1 MDDDWWCIYLWWSLS
16 ICIYGEKEEMK
27 KYLVNFVLSYE
38 DESYNEDTFGLDIFA
53 ENIEEL
59 WELLE
64 SDSPYTIDS
73 KLTISE
79 RIEEMVEKHMG
90 GLQYDTFSP
99 VQIGERLEDDSLE
112 VRWTDETFRFDN
124 ESTH

>member
-1 MDDDWWCIYLWWSLS
+1 
-16 ICIYGEKEEMK
+16 MK
-27 KYLVNFVLSYE
+27 NYLVNFVLGNEGEYF
-38 DESYNEDTFGLDIFA
+38 NEDTFGLDIFA
-53 ENIEEL
+53 DNIDEL
-59 WELLE
+59 WNLLE
-64 SDSPYTIDS
+64 TD
-73 KLTISE
+73 LTISE

-99 VQIGERLEDDSLE
+99 VQIGERQEDDSLE

>member
-1 MDDDWWCIYLWWSLS
+1 
-16 ICIYGEKEEMK
+16 
-27 KYLVNFVLSYE
+27 
-38 DESYNEDTFGLDIFA
+38 
-53 ENIEEL
+53 
-59 WELLE
+59 
-64 SDSPYTIDS
+64 
-73 KLTISE
+73 
-79 RIEEMVEKHMG
+79 MVEKHMG

>member
-1 MDDDWWCIYLWWSLS
+1 
-16 ICIYGEKEEMK
+16 MK

-38 DESYNEDTFGLDIFA
+38 DESYNEDTFGLDVFA

-79 RIEEMVEKHMG
+79 RIEEMVEKHLG
-90 GLQYDTFSP
+90 GLKYDTFAP
-99 VQIGERLEDDSLE
+99 VQIGEHLEDGSVE
-112 VRWTDETFRFDN
+112 VRWTDESFRFEN